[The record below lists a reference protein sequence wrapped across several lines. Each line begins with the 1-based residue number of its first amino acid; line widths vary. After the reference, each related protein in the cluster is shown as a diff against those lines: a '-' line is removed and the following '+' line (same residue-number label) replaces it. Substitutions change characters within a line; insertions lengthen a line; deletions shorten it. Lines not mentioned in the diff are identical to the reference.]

1 MRILRLAGF
10 WFLFFLVTFITYLVG
25 LIITFLFGSSW
36 YTNSAYTLALIP
48 AIIAISVGI
57 IILVIFPV
65 HSNQKTITRL
75 SPGIAV
81 FSLYLLAGCGLL
93 GYFDHKQE
101 HNQNSSDVQSGFI
114 NSKGVS
120 LYYHQSIPDKKDAPA
135 ILVLHGGPGS
145 GSYSIRAALCD
156 SLDKQ
161 FRMVYFDQRATGR
174 SSWADSFTLD
184 DYMNDMESIRKAL
197 NIKTW
202 YLLSVSW
209 GTVLAHEYT
218 TRYPEQVEGIINW
231 GGLIS
236 SQAETRT
243 MIHNLIEYY
252 TESNDS
258 LEVSF
263 WNNWMNQS
271 KPYNRLQTLRVLN
284 RVNQL
289 GIKSTYDKAQQTKRI
304 IEYRRR
310 AMQEWNY
317 TKGELGTNLWATC
330 VTLMQLNLEHYDFSS
345 KLILIK
351 KPYLFLI
358 GERDPQMNKDDINRY
373 MQLMPGA
380 SLEIIENSGHI
391 IDNPEDMIHALQTF
405 IIREESKHT
414 KEQKAE

>member
-25 LIITFLFGSSW
+25 LIITFLFDSSW
-36 YTNSAYTLALIP
+36 FANSTYTLAWMPSLM
-48 AIIAISVGI
+48 AVSVGI
-57 IILVIFPV
+57 IILFIFHA
-65 HSNQKTITRL
+65 HSNQKTIAGL
-75 SPGIAV
+75 SPGLVV
-81 FSLYLLAGCGLL
+81 FPLYFLASYSLL

-101 HNQNSSDVQSGFI
+101 PNQNSSDAQTGFI

-161 FRMVYFDQRATGR
+161 FRMVYLDQRATGR

-184 DYMNDMESIRKAL
+184 DYINDMESIRKAL

-202 YLLSVSW
+202 YLFSVSW

-218 TRYPEQVEGIINW
+218 TRHPEHVEGIINW

-252 TESNDS
+252 TESNDTP
-258 LEVSF
+258 EVSF
-263 WNNWMNQS
+263 WNNWLNQS
-271 KPYNRLQTLRVLN
+271 MPYNRLQTLRVLN

-289 GIKSTYDKAQQTKRI
+289 GIKSTYNQAQQTKRI
-304 IEYRRR
+304 LEYRRR
-310 AMQEWNY
+310 AMQEWDY

-345 KLILIK
+345 KLKLIK
-351 KPYLFLI
+351 QPYLFLI

-391 IDNPEDMIHALQTF
+391 IDNPEDTIHALQTF